1 MAFDILLTFFLVF
14 LNGFFVAAEFA
25 IVKVRY
31 SQIELRAKSGNQ
43 MAKVA
48 QNILNNLDSYLS
60 ATQLGIT
67 LASLGLGWIG
77 EPVVSKILIA
87 IFHAMGLD
95 VPDETAHQIALP
107 VAFALITVLHI
118 VFGELAPKSIAI
130 RKPEET
136 TLFVSWPMRAFFLMF
151 RPFIWVLNGLANRIL
166 KLVGIQPADEH
177 EAHSADELRLL
188 MRQSQASGAIKEDNF
203 QIIQN
208 AFDFSELTAQQ
219 VMVPRK
225 NIFALEIDTPR
236 EEILNAVLENGYSR
250 IPVYEDDIDNLMGIV
265 FAKDIFKANTRGGD
279 WSLKALMRPV
289 HYVYNSAKLNRV
301 LKDFQSKKIH
311 VGMVIDEYGGT
322 EGLIAME
329 DILEE
334 LVGEIQ
340 DEHDDEV
347 SPVTKNEDGTYNVSG
362 IAPLHDVNHFLPV
375 PFPENKQY
383 NTLNGLVLNRFGR
396 IPTSN
401 DTFQIEPYEITVME
415 RRQNILMQLR
425 VKLLDSS
432 LENDESE

>member
-1 MAFDILLTFFLVF
+1 
-14 LNGFFVAAEFA
+14 
-25 IVKVRY
+25 
-31 SQIELRAKSGNQ
+31 
-43 MAKVA
+43 
-48 QNILNNLDSYLS
+48 
-60 ATQLGIT
+60 
-67 LASLGLGWIG
+67 
-77 EPVVSKILIA
+77 
-87 IFHAMGLD
+87 
-95 VPDETAHQIALP
+95 
-107 VAFALITVLHI
+107 
-118 VFGELAPKSIAI
+118 
-130 RKPEET
+130 
-136 TLFVSWPMRAFFLMF
+136 
-151 RPFIWVLNGLANRIL
+151 
-166 KLVGIQPADEH
+166 
-177 EAHSADELRLL
+177 
-188 MRQSQASGAIKEDNF
+188 
-203 QIIQN
+203 
-208 AFDFSELTAQQ
+208 
-219 VMVPRK
+219 
-225 NIFALEIDTPR
+225 LEIDTPR

-265 FAKDIFKANTRGGD
+265 FAKDIFKANTRGDD
-279 WSLKALMRPV
+279 WNLKALMRPV

-401 DTFQIEPYEITVME
+401 EAFQIVPYEITVLE

-432 LENDESE
+432 LEEDDSE

>member
-1 MAFDILLTFFLVF
+1 MAFDIALTFFLVF

-31 SQIELRAKSGNQ
+31 SQIELRAKTGNR
-43 MAKVA
+43 MAGMA
-48 QNILNNLDSYLS
+48 QNMLNNLDSYLS

-77 EPVVSKILIA
+77 EPVVSKILISL
-87 IFHAMGLD
+87 FHVMGMN
-95 VPDETAHQIALP
+95 VPDELAHQIALP
-107 VAFALITVLHI
+107 VAFALITVMHI

-136 TLFVSWPMRAFFLMF
+136 TLFVSVPMRAFFVMF
-151 RPFIWVLNGLANRIL
+151 RPFIWVLNGFANWIL

-177 EAHSADELRLL
+177 EAHSSDELRLL

-225 NIFALEIDTPR
+225 NIFALEIETPR
-236 EEILNAVLENGYSR
+236 EEILHAVLENGYSR

-265 FAKDIFKANTRGGD
+265 FAKDIFKANTKGND
-279 WSLKALMRPV
+279 WNLKDIMRPV

-347 SPVTKNEDGTYNVSG
+347 SPVTKNEDGSFNVSG
-362 IAPLHDVNHFLPV
+362 ISPLHDVNNFLPV

-383 NTLNGLVLNRFGR
+383 NTLNGLILNRFGR

-401 DTFQIEPYEITVME
+401 EAFQISPYEIVVLE
-415 RRQNILMQLR
+415 RRQNILMQLQVR
-425 VKLLDSS
+425 V
-432 LENDESE
+432 LEGILEEED